1 MALHRLPFVLSILL
15 LSVGDG
21 CAKPLREVMLIVSTD
36 IDCTVID
43 RVELLLA
50 RGTPDNRTFS
60 QIYVRT
66 ECNVPTDTNL
76 PRVPLSNGATLQ
88 LGVQD
93 SRDSTDTLYVQV
105 NGRLGTNLVLSTSS
119 ATSFVDG
126 QVYGLPI
133 ALSSACVP
141 VACPPGST
149 CRVQPDTGAPLCA
162 QVFRS
167 PGSPGLTPASVP
179 DQ

>member
-1 MALHRLPFVLSILL
+1 MALRRLPLL
-15 LSVGDG
+15 LLPLLVGNG
-21 CAKPLREVMLIVSTD
+21 CAKPLREVMLYVSTD
-36 IDCTVID
+36 IDCSIID
-43 RVELLLA
+43 RVEILLA

-60 QIYVRT
+60 QVYVRT

-76 PRVPLSNGATLQ
+76 PRFPFANGATLQ

-105 NGRLGTNLVLSTSS
+105 NGRLGTNLVVSTSS

-133 ALSSACVP
+133 ALSSACIP
-141 VACPPGST
+141 VVCPPDST

-162 QVFRS
+162 QVFRA